1 MFADGNDHEA
11 ECWGQRAAHWTAS
24 TSSTL
29 TNASLAQRKGLHVEC
44 CCEKG
49 WDIFD
54 DDLPCDVEST
64 KCAAFDEVSWT
75 VSFPG
80 ETEKTSLFMG
90 GRKKSRSII
99 SRAPRN
105 RSWPML
111 VKKPARSWLI
121 RTRLASTG
129 ADRKMSKK
137 AYTSPEAKWFGQ
149 ATGMRWKIIRTRILS
164 IGRKGE
170 STNEM
175 IGRPLWRAFFLLAR
189 M

>member
-1 MFADGNDHEA
+1 MLSAVVRRDG
-11 ECWGQRAAHWTAS
+11 
-24 TSSTL
+24 TSLMTIFLVTL
-29 TNASLAQRKGLHVEC
+29 SRRNVRPLMRSPGLLV
-44 CCEKG
+44 
-49 WDIFD
+49 
-54 DDLPCDVEST
+54 
-64 KCAAFDEVSWT
+64 
-75 VSFPG
+75 FPG